1 MKRCSV
7 CKQVKPASMFSY
19 NPKGADKLNAGC
31 KPCRRYQEEQRR
43 TGKGQISELLKGWK
57 RVDVRG

>member
-31 KPCRRYQEEQRR
+31 KPCRRYQEQQRKSGKDEIAYLMNHQWRR
-43 TGKGQISELLKGWK
+43 T
-57 RVDVRG
+57 